1 MSESVG
7 RDAPGASDKAVGA
20 RPATKRAVRAD
31 RHQQLPVYSQNE
43 DPCKGT
49 EWNNRRGRSLADFSQ

>member
-1 MSESVG
+1 MSRSVG
-7 RDAPGASDKAVGA
+7 HDAPVAFDKSVGA
-20 RPATKRAVRAD
+20 RPATNRAVRTD

-49 EWNNRRGRSLADFSQ
+49 EGNTRRGRGLADFSQ

>member
-7 RDAPGASDKAVGA
+7 RDARGASDKAVGA

-49 EWNNRRGRSLADFSQ
+49 EWRT

>member
-20 RPATKRAVRAD
+20 RPATKRAVRIDTHTSVFSSTASI
-31 RHQQLPVYSQNE
+31 RFFAKSQSGGIN
-43 DPCKGT
+43 DAQKA
-49 EWNNRRGRSLADFSQ
+49 SID